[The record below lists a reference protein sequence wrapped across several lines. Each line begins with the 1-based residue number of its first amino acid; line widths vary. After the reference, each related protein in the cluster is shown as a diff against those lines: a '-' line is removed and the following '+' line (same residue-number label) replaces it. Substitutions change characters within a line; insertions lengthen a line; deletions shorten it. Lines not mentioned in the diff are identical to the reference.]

1 MAPLKREAARRPGC
15 EARQENDLADITMR
29 KVIVAAGVSRE

>member
-1 MAPLKREAARRPGC
+1 MPPLKREAARRPGR
-15 EARQENDLADITMR
+15 EARQENGLTDITMR